1 MNKYMIPQC
10 EVKLSKN
17 QLNILKDIITKHIEN
32 DKDDIIRYA
41 EMLIIKKKLEEADKM
56 LRQGVKFVY
65 FRF

>member
-10 EVKLSKN
+10 EVKLSEN

-32 DKDDIIRYA
+32 DKDDIIKYA

-56 LRQGVKFVY
+56 LR
-65 FRF
+65 